1 MTERLCASDDGPQ
14 DMPGPSWSPSELQRE
29 PITGLFEG
37 LYQTVAARPAPSK
50 ALADFAFPAALDE
63 APIATLYC
71 LVTTIDNRG
80 RLAAR
85 SAVRVLGWAPGQ
97 PLSMDV
103 ERSVV
108 KVRRSCD
115 GQPLQQRRF
124 LILPSDIRNKCRL
137 YAGDRVLIAVSL
149 ADEVLVVY
157 PPRMLT
163 AALWAYFPDPWQQG
177 R

>member
-1 MTERLCASDDGPQ
+1 MTERLRASDDGPQ
-14 DMPGPSWSPSELQRE
+14 DMPGPSWSPRELHRE
-29 PITGLFEG
+29 PIIGLFEG
-37 LYQTVAARPAPSK
+37 LYQAADGRPAPSK

-63 APIATLYC
+63 APIPTLYC
-71 LVTTIDNRG
+71 SVTTIDNRG

-85 SAVRVLGWAPGQ
+85 SAVQVLGWVPGQ
-97 PLSMDV
+97 LLSMDV
-103 ERSVV
+103 EHCVV
-108 KVRRSCD
+108 KVRRSRD
-115 GQPLQQRRF
+115 GQLLHQRGF
-124 LILPSDIRNKCRL
+124 LILPSDVRNKCRL